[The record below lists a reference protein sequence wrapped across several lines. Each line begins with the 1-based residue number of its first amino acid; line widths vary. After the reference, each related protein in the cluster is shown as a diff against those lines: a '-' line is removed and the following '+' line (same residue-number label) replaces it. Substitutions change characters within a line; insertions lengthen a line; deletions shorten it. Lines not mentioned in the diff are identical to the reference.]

1 MSSLFG
7 NMSPLLRKLSNFST
21 FDAEETIAIEALAS
35 EPMLY
40 RPRETIIGEGER
52 PQGVNLV
59 LSGFACRYKALP
71 DGRRQILGYFVP
83 GDICDLRVFILEEM
97 DHSIAAVTAAEVAV
111 LPAEE
116 IRQVTARFPRITTAL
131 WWATLVEEAISRE
144 WILNMGRRSAGER
157 TGHLFCEI
165 YHRLR
170 AVGLADSGRFTFP
183 VTQPELADAL
193 GLSVVHVNRTLQF
206 LRRRGLVDIENGEV
220 FLPDLEALEDYT
232 MFNPRH
238 LHLREQARPSASA
251 PLEAT

>member
-1 MSSLFG
+1 MSLLSG
-7 NMSPLLRKLSNFST
+7 KRSPLLRKLSNFST
-21 FDAEETIAIEALAS
+21 FDADETAAIEALAS
-35 EPMLY
+35 EPVPY
-40 RPRETIIGEGER
+40 RPREIIIEEGER

-83 GDICDLRVFILEEM
+83 GDICDLRVFVLEEM

-157 TGHLFCEI
+157 TAHLFCEI
-165 YHRLR
+165 YHRLK
-170 AVGLADSGRFTFP
+170 AVELADGGRFTFP
-183 VTQPELADAL
+183 VTQQELADAL
-193 GLSVVHVNRTLQF
+193 GLSVVHVNRTLQL
-206 LRRRGLVDIENGEV
+206 LRRRGLVDMENGTV
-220 FLPDLEALEDYT
+220 ILPNLEALEDYA

-238 LHLREQARPSASA
+238 LHLRERARPDASA
-251 PLEAT
+251 PLETT

>member
-1 MSSLFG
+1 MSG
-7 NMSPLLRKLSNFST
+7 R
-21 FDAEETIAIEALAS
+21 
-35 EPMLY
+35 
-40 RPRETIIGEGER
+40 R
-52 PQGVNLV
+52 GVNLV

-97 DHSIAAVTAAEVAV
+97 DHSIATVTAAEVAV
-111 LPAEE
+111 LPGEE
-116 IRQVTARFPRITTAL
+116 IRRITARFPRITTAL

-157 TGHLFCEI
+157 TAHLFCEI

-170 AVGLADSGRFTFP
+170 AVDLAHDGRFMFP

-206 LRRRGLVDIENGEV
+206 LRRRGLVDIENGEIS
-220 FLPDLEALEDYT
+220 LPDLEALEDYA
-232 MFNPRH
+232 MFNVRH
-238 LHLREQARPSASA
+238 LHLREQARPDAPA
-251 PLEAT
+251 PLETT